1 LVADLPTQTPTEKP
15 KARVYVNF
23 GEIERIL
30 NKAKGRFV
38 DLERLFKYIKKSVLP
53 EECDIVHERNYLEE
67 QGLDVS
73 ASLISEDY
81 KVGILTWTV
90 DGEVICVKGE
100 ETVNVGRITLYTY
113 GIDVINKKTD
123 TAVDS
128 ADIIIRYTITRGEG
142 GG

>member
-1 LVADLPTQTPTEKP
+1 MASAQAQTPT
-15 KARVYVNF
+15 RVYVNF

-30 NKAKGRFV
+30 NNAKCRFV

-81 KVGILTWTV
+81 KVRILSWTV

-100 ETVNVGRITLYTY
+100 ETVNVGKITLYTY
-113 GIDVINKKTD
+113 GIDVINEETD
-123 TAVDS
+123 INTDS
-128 ADIIIRYTITRGEG
+128 ADVVIRYTITRGEG